1 MAATTQIEMLLKAR
15 ILLERST
22 RWLLRNRRRPLDTAE
37 TVARYAEGASA
48 CADRMAALLDP
59 EELAIAQ
66 AHAERLASAGVPQP
80 LAERVAF
87 VEALVPTLDV
97 AEIAASSGLEVTS
110 VAEVY
115 FALGARLELHWLRDR
130 IIALSRETRWEAMAR
145 AALRDDVYAEQAA
158 LTAEVVRG
166 GSDGVGAR
174 ERIDAWSSRNARRG
188 RALPA
193 RARRHQ
199 GRRRRRRPR
208 AAVGRGPRDPEPDAV
223 EQHLRAGGRAD
234 RDPGVTKVTPSGA
247 TDGTP
252 AAGGTQRPFRYCSYF
267 RTKP

>member
-1 MAATTQIEMLLKAR
+1 MAATTQIAMLLKAR

-37 TVARYAEGASA
+37 MVARYAEGASA

-59 EELAIAQ
+59 EELAVAQ

-130 IIALSRETRWEAMAR
+130 IVALSRETRWEAMAR

-174 ERIDAWSSRNARRG
+174 ERIEAWSSRNA
-188 RALPA
+188 
-193 RARRHQ
+193 
-199 GRRRRRRPR
+199 
-208 AAVGRGPRDPEPDAV
+208 DAV
-223 EQHLRAGGRAD
+223 ERCMHLLGDIKGGGAAD
-234 RDPGVTKVTPSGA
+234 LARLSVAVREIRNLTQSSSTAAPVEVATP
-247 TDGTP
+247 
-252 AAGGTQRPFRYCSYF
+252 QR
-267 RTKP
+267 